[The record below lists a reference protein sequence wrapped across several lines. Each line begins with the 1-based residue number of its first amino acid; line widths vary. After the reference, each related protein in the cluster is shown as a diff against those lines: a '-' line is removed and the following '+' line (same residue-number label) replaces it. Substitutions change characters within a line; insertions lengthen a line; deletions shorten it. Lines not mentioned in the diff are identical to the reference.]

1 MSVRTKS
8 IGALFV
14 VLAIILVVNP
24 RMVNNVYET
33 ILGRL
38 FLIGIV
44 IFFAMNNITLGLLAV
59 LAIIVASNQFS
70 FLVEGMEN
78 NVTTDKPPVQIQ
90 VQMPDK
96 KKTDEVEGVDKEDI
110 KNAIMSKD
118 SKQLPVVVSKSDEVT
133 ASSESILNPSAKLE
147 GFSSYANY

>member
-1 MSVRTKS
+1 MSVKTKS

-38 FLIGIV
+38 FLIGVV
-44 IFFAMNNITLGLLAV
+44 IFFAMNNVTLGLLAA

-78 NVTTDKPPVQIQ
+78 NVTTNKPPVQS
-90 VQMPDK
+90 PDK
-96 KKTDEVEGVDKEDI
+96 KKTDEDEGVDKEDI
-110 KNAIMSKD
+110 KNAIMPKD

-133 ASSESILNPSAKLE
+133 ASSEALLNPSAKLE
-147 GFSSYANY
+147 GFSSYASY

>member
-1 MSVRTKS
+1 MSVKTKS

-38 FLIGIV
+38 FLIGVV
-44 IFFAMNNITLGLLAV
+44 IFFAMNNVTLGLLAA

-78 NVTTDKPPVQIQ
+78 NVTASQPSVQAL
-90 VQMPDK
+90 DK
-96 KKTDEVEGVDKEDI
+96 KKTDDAEGVDKEDI
-110 KNAIMSKD
+110 KNAIMPKD

-133 ASSESILNPSAKLE
+133 ASSEAILNPSAKLE
-147 GFSSYANY
+147 GFSSYASY

>member
-90 VQMPDK
+90 MPDK

>member
-1 MSVRTKS
+1 MSVKTKS

-38 FLIGIV
+38 FLIGVV
-44 IFFAMNNITLGLLAV
+44 IFFAMNNVTLGLLAA

-78 NVTTDKPPVQIQ
+78 NVTATSQPSVQA
-90 VQMPDK
+90 PDK
-96 KKTDEVEGVDKEDI
+96 KKTDDAEGVDKEDI
-110 KNAIMSKD
+110 KNAIMPKD

-133 ASSESILNPSAKLE
+133 ASSEAILNPSAKLE
-147 GFSSYANY
+147 GFSSYASY

>member
-1 MSVRTKS
+1 MSVKTKS

-38 FLIGIV
+38 FLIGVV
-44 IFFAMNNITLGLLAV
+44 IFFAMNNVTLGLLAA

-78 NVTTDKPPVQIQ
+78 NITASQPSVQA
-90 VQMPDK
+90 PDK
-96 KKTDEVEGVDKEDI
+96 KNTDDAEGVDKEDI
-110 KNAIMSKD
+110 KNAIMPKD

-133 ASSESILNPSAKLE
+133 ASSEALLNPSAKLE
-147 GFSSYANY
+147 GFSSYASY